1 MILNIFIAGWIILIA
16 AIVMNVIAMQLGVT
30 TWYPFL
36 NDVSKMGFVKA
47 FGGTSL
53 ISKLFLFVI
62 YPLGLGLSAFLI
74 LRR

>member
-1 MILNIFIAGWIILIA
+1 MILNIFLAGWIILIV
-16 AIVMNVIAMQLGVT
+16 AIVMNIIAMQLGII

-47 FGGTSL
+47 FGETSL

-74 LRR
+74 LKR